1 MAFAT
6 IVCQQTLLILP
17 TEEKYAMTNQLR
29 RSVQAIP
36 ANIAEGYSR
45 YHYLDNIR
53 FCYIARGSLEETF
66 SHITLALNLSY
77 LDQNTYQNLNSELQ
91 VLRRMINGYI
101 AFLKRSKQ
109 GENESNASF
118 QVKEDTIDYEFNDI
132 IEK

>member
-1 MAFAT
+1 
-6 IVCQQTLLILP
+6 
-17 TEEKYAMTNQLR
+17 
-29 RSVQAIP
+29 
-36 ANIAEGYSR
+36 
-45 YHYLDNIR
+45 
-53 FCYIARGSLEETF
+53 LEETF